1 MLLSPGLTHTGAVV
15 MLERIHLL
23 QEIENMKFN
32 SIEKQV
38 KEKRGVWLI
47 LEILRLAGTF

>member
-15 MLERIHLL
+15 MVERIHLL
-23 QEIENMKFN
+23 QKVEDVKFN

-38 KEKRGVWLI
+38 KEKHGV
-47 LEILRLAGTF
+47 